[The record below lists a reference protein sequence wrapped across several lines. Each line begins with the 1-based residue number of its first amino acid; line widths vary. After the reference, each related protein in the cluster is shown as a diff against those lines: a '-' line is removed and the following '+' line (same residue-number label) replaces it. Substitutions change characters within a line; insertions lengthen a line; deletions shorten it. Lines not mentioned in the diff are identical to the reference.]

1 LVNYFVNTNTLLCVL
16 HLDTNGIFGE
26 LYCLRIS
33 NSSVRDRDIWLF
45 LFVRIS
51 SILLS
56 PMNSCFTGLIQ
67 DRDIRAEPE
76 FAHDSTVSGHCF
88 DSIEKRTIQY
98 TIMCTAHLTSSV
110 IGRMRSRVL

>member
-1 LVNYFVNTNTLLCVL
+1 MTRRDQLAQILQTTVVPKDRFSIKILLHNTKPGYSENTVIGLL
-16 HLDTNGIFGE
+16 
-26 LYCLRIS
+26 IS
-33 NSSVRDRDIWLF
+33 SRDRDIWLF

-56 PMNSCFTGLIQ
+56 PMNSCFTGLILIQ

-88 DSIEKRTIQY
+88 DSIEMRTIQ
-98 TIMCTAHLTSSV
+98 
-110 IGRMRSRVL
+110 

>member
-1 LVNYFVNTNTLLCVL
+1 MYCAETNSHSLQVHNTKPGYSENNVIGLL
-16 HLDTNGIFGE
+16 
-26 LYCLRIS
+26 IS
-33 NSSVRDRDIWLF
+33 SRDRDIWLF